1 MDYVK
6 EIFCV
11 FQGKAMFYG
20 LAQAICSCLTA
31 SPSWKSQYACAVV
44 DALFD
49 TPRPWL
55 RQNAAG
61 FLLFCSEALI
71 LHYFQYE
78 PNHLAETVKIVANL
92 I

>member
-1 MDYVK
+1 MCFK
-6 EIFCV
+6 EMFCV